1 MAQQIQGVVNDAMEA
16 VVILTLVN
24 GAEIACLVDTGFDGA
39 VVLPRPFV
47 EEHHLPSEGGEWFR
61 VVGRKKPVK
70 AKKVTVGLRWL
81 GQDFDV
87 SGVVNEEGLALIG
100 TELLVDCRLTVDY
113 VTRMVLIEQ
122 TNF

>member
-1 MAQQIQGVVNDAMEA
+1 MEA

-24 GAEIACLVDTGFDGA
+24 GAEIPCLVDTGFDGA
-39 VVLPRPFV
+39 VVLPRAFV
-47 EEHHLPSEGGEWFR
+47 DENELPSEGGEWFR

-70 AKKVTVGLRWL
+70 AKKVTVGVRRL
-81 GQDFDV
+81 GQEFDV

-100 TELLVDCRLTVDY
+100 TEMLVDCRLTVDY
-113 VTRMVLIEQ
+113 VTGIVLIEQ